1 MEMNLFVGAVIDMPN
16 SKASRIIKKFCEPF
30 IGAEFVIHSNLY
42 EDSYKTSYEK
52 ITDSKTIKH
61 VIHLNCDD
69 EKLFDLSFELIRG
82 KNEVQIMAGG
92 TVVEDDGVIKVIR
105 ALSASILC
113 DLGVVTDE
121 HDEALDNFEMCYSLY
136 DMEDI
141 DDDKLKEIFTK
152 ILQPI
157 FKISKIYGA
166 LNAINV
172 KRFIVSVDRDMVKIF
187 QNDGNMV
194 AISPNDIIVS
204 KEIFEN
210 PNYIDYLSK
219 MADEISIYANALV
232 KTTKKP
238 IAARLTEEQHS
249 KLGSIVKNIITPEL
263 IESIDV
269 RPGQDPVFV
278 DEDDKNYIYV
288 QGPTNKNSVVV
299 LGIKSKLTGK
309 IFILNV
315 SIDRIYCFLFEEK
328 INKNGN
334 ITLKGMSKLDDE
346 LFKDLED
353 YAEMCKIKNS
363 NIILGTSEIKKT
375 LLS

>member
-1 MEMNLFVGAVIDMPN
+1 MEMNLFMGAVIDMPN
-16 SKASRIIKKFCEPF
+16 SKASRIMKKFCEAF
-30 IGAEFVIHSNLY
+30 NGSEFVIQSNLY
-42 EDSYKTSYEK
+42 EESYKTSYEK
-52 ITDSKTIKH
+52 IIDSKTIKH
-61 VIHLNCDD
+61 VIHFNCDD
-69 EKLFDLSFELIRG
+69 EKLFDLNFELIKG

-105 ALSASILC
+105 ALSSSILC

-172 KRFIVSVDRDMVKIF
+172 NRFNISVEKDMVKIF
-187 QNDGNMV
+187 TNDGNMV
-194 AISPNDIIVS
+194 AISPTDIIVS
-204 KEIFEN
+204 NEIFEN

-219 MADEISIYANALV
+219 MADEISIYTNALV

-288 QGPTNKNSVVV
+288 QGPTDKNSTVV
-299 LGIKSKLTGK
+299 LGIKGKLTGK

-328 INKNGN
+328 ISKNGN
-334 ITLKGMSKLDDE
+334 ITLKGVSKLDDE

-375 LLS
+375 ILS

>member
-1 MEMNLFVGAVIDMPN
+1 MEMNLFMGAIIDMPN

-52 ITDSKTIKH
+52 TTDSKTIKH
-61 VIHLNCDD
+61 VIHFNCDE
-69 EKLFDLSFELIRG
+69 EKLFDLSFELIKG
-82 KNEVQIMAGG
+82 KNEFQVMAGG

-113 DLGVVTDE
+113 DLDVVIDE

-172 KRFIVSVDRDMVKIF
+172 KRFNISVEKDMVKIF
-187 QNDGNMV
+187 TNDGNMV
-194 AISPNDIIVS
+194 AISPTDIIVS
-204 KEIFEN
+204 NEIFEN

-219 MADEISIYANALV
+219 MADEISIYTNALV

-238 IAARLTEEQHS
+238 IAAKLTEEQHS
-249 KLGSIVKNIITPEL
+249 KLGSIVQSIITPEL
-263 IESIDV
+263 IASIDV

-288 QGPTNKNSVVV
+288 QGPTDKNSTVV
-299 LGIKSKLTGK
+299 LGIKGKLTGK
-309 IFILNV
+309 IFILNI

-328 INKNGN
+328 ISKNGN
-334 ITLKGMSKLDDE
+334 ITLKGVSKLDDE

-353 YAEMCKIKNS
+353 YAETCKIKNS

-375 LLS
+375 ILS

>member
-1 MEMNLFVGAVIDMPN
+1 MEMNLFMGAVIDMPN
-16 SKASRIIKKFCEPF
+16 SKASRILKKFCEPF

-52 ITDSKTIKH
+52 IADSKTIKH
-61 VIHLNCDD
+61 VIHFNCDD
-69 EKLFDLSFELIRG
+69 EKLFDLSFELIKG
-82 KNEVQIMAGG
+82 KNEFQVMAGG
-92 TVVEDDGVIKVIR
+92 TVVEDDGVIKVIK
-105 ALSASILC
+105 ALSTSILW
-113 DLGVVTDE
+113 DLGVVIDE

-157 FKISKIYGA
+157 FQISKIYGA

-172 KRFIVSVDRDMVKIF
+172 TRFNVSVDRDMVKIF
-187 QNDGNMV
+187 QNDGNMI
-194 AISPNDIIVS
+194 AISPKDIIVS
-204 KEIFEN
+204 KEIFED
-210 PNYIDYLSK
+210 PNYIDYLNK
-219 MADEISIYANALV
+219 MANEISIYTNALI

-238 IAARLTEEQHS
+238 VAANLTEEQHS
-249 KLGSIVKNIITPEL
+249 KLGSIIKNIITPEL

-299 LGIKSKLTGK
+299 LGIKSKITGK

-315 SIDRIYCFLFEEK
+315 SIDRIYCFLFDEK
-328 INKNGN
+328 INKNGDV
-334 ITLKGMSKLDDE
+334 TLKGVSKLDDE

-353 YAEMCKIKNS
+353 YAETCKIKNS
-363 NIILGTSEIKKT
+363 DIILGTSEIKKT

>member
-1 MEMNLFVGAVIDMPN
+1 MEMNLLVGAIIDMPN

-61 VIHLNCDD
+61 IIHLNCDD

-82 KNEVQIMAGG
+82 KNEFQVMAGG
-92 TVVEDDGVIKVIR
+92 TVVEDDGVIKVIK
-105 ALSASILC
+105 ALSTSILW
-113 DLGVVTDE
+113 DLGVVIDE
-121 HDEALDNFEMCYSLY
+121 HDETLDNFEMCYSLY
-136 DMEDI
+136 DIEDI

-172 KRFIVSVDRDMVKIF
+172 KRFNVSVERDMVKIF

-194 AISPNDIIVS
+194 AISPTDIIVS
-204 KEIFEN
+204 NEIFEN
-210 PNYIDYLSK
+210 PNYIDYLNK
-219 MADEISIYANALV
+219 MADEISIYTNALV
-232 KTTKKP
+232 KTTKNP
-238 IAARLTEEQHS
+238 VAAKLTEEQHS
-249 KLGSIVKNIITPEL
+249 KLGSIVQSIITPEL
-263 IESIDV
+263 IGSIDV

-288 QGPTNKNSVVV
+288 QGPTDKNSTVV

-328 INKNGN
+328 ISKNGN

>member
-1 MEMNLFVGAVIDMPN
+1 MEMNLLVGAIIDMPN

-52 ITDSKTIKH
+52 TTDSKTIKH
-61 VIHLNCDD
+61 VIHFNCDE

-82 KNEVQIMAGG
+82 KNEFQVMAGG
-92 TVVEDDGVIKVIR
+92 TVVEDDGVIKVIK
-105 ALSASILC
+105 ALSTSILC
-113 DLGVVTDE
+113 DLGVVIDE

-136 DMEDI
+136 DIEDI

-172 KRFIVSVDRDMVKIF
+172 KRFNVSVERDMVKIF

-194 AISPNDIIVS
+194 AISPTDIIVS

-210 PNYIDYLSK
+210 PNYIDYLDK
-219 MADEISIYANALV
+219 MADEISTYINALV

-238 IAARLTEEQHS
+238 VAAKLTEEQHS
-249 KLGSIVKNIITPEL
+249 KLGSIVQSIITPKL
-263 IESIDV
+263 IGSIDV

-288 QGPTNKNSVVV
+288 QGPTDKNSTVV
-299 LGIKSKLTGK
+299 LGIKGKLTGK

-328 INKNGN
+328 ISKNGN
-334 ITLKGMSKLDDE
+334 ITLKGVSKLDDE

-375 LLS
+375 ILS

>member
-1 MEMNLFVGAVIDMPN
+1 MEMNLFMGAVIDMPN

-30 IGAEFVIHSNLY
+30 IGAEFVIHYNLY
-42 EDSYKTSYEK
+42 KDSYKTSYEK

-61 VIHLNCDD
+61 IIHLNCDD

-92 TVVEDDGVIKVIR
+92 TVVEDYGVIKVIR
-105 ALSASILC
+105 ALSSSILC

-172 KRFIVSVDRDMVKIF
+172 KRFNISVEKDMVKIF
-187 QNDGNMV
+187 TNDGNMV
-194 AISPNDIIVS
+194 AISPTDIIVS
-204 KEIFEN
+204 NEIFEN
-210 PNYIDYLSK
+210 HNYIDYLNK
-219 MADEISIYANALV
+219 MADEISIYTNALV

-249 KLGSIVKNIITPEL
+249 KLGSIVQSIITPEL

-299 LGIKSKLTGK
+299 LGIKSKITGK

-315 SIDRIYCFLFEEK
+315 AIDKIYCFLFEEK

-334 ITLKGMSKLDDE
+334 VTLKGMSKLDDE

-363 NIILGTSEIKKT
+363 DMIFGTSEIKKT

>member
-1 MEMNLFVGAVIDMPN
+1 MEMNLLVGAIIDMPN

-52 ITDSKTIKH
+52 TTDSKTIKH
-61 VIHLNCDD
+61 VIHFNCDE
-69 EKLFDLSFELIRG
+69 EKLFDLSFELIKG
-82 KNEVQIMAGG
+82 KNEFQVMAGG
-92 TVVEDDGVIKVIR
+92 TVVEDDGVIKVIK
-105 ALSASILC
+105 ALSTSILW
-113 DLGVVTDE
+113 DLGVVIDE

-172 KRFIVSVDRDMVKIF
+172 KRFNVSVERDMVKIF

-194 AISPNDIIVS
+194 AISPTDIIVS

-219 MADEISIYANALV
+219 MADEISIYINALV
-232 KTTKKP
+232 KTTKNP
-238 IAARLTEEQHS
+238 VAAKLTEEQHS
-249 KLGSIVKNIITPEL
+249 KLGSIVQSIITPEL
-263 IESIDV
+263 IGSIDV

-288 QGPTNKNSVVV
+288 QGPTDKNSTVV
-299 LGIKSKLTGK
+299 LGIKGKLTGK
-309 IFILNV
+309 IFILNI

-328 INKNGN
+328 ISKNGN

-363 NIILGTSEIKKT
+363 DIILGTSEIKKT

>member
-1 MEMNLFVGAVIDMPN
+1 MEMNLFMGAIIDMPN

-52 ITDSKTIKH
+52 TTDSKTIKH
-61 VIHLNCDD
+61 VIHFNCD
-69 EKLFDLSFELIRG
+69 EGKLFDLSFELIKG
-82 KNEVQIMAGG
+82 KNEFQVMAGG
-92 TVVEDDGVIKVIR
+92 TVVEDDGVIKVVK
-105 ALSASILC
+105 ALSTSILC
-113 DLGVVTDE
+113 DLGVVVDE

-136 DMEDI
+136 DIEDI
-141 DDDKLKEIFTK
+141 DDDKLKEIFIK

-166 LNAINV
+166 LNVINV
-172 KRFIVSVDRDMVKIF
+172 KRFNISVERDMVKIF
-187 QNDGNMV
+187 TNDGNMV
-194 AISPNDIIVS
+194 AISPTDIIVS
-204 KEIFEN
+204 NEIFEN

-219 MADEISIYANALV
+219 MADEISIYTNALV
-232 KTTKKP
+232 KTTKNP
-238 IAARLTEEQHS
+238 VAAKLTEEQHS
-249 KLGSIVKNIITPEL
+249 KLGSIVQSIITPEL
-263 IESIDV
+263 IGSIDV

-288 QGPTNKNSVVV
+288 QGPTDKNSTVV
-299 LGIKSKLTGK
+299 LGIKGKLTGK

-328 INKNGN
+328 ISKNGN
-334 ITLKGMSKLDDE
+334 ITLKGVSKLDDE

-363 NIILGTSEIKKT
+363 DIILGTSEIKKT

>member
-1 MEMNLFVGAVIDMPN
+1 MEMNLLVGAIIDMPN

-52 ITDSKTIKH
+52 TTDSKTIKH
-61 VIHLNCDD
+61 VIHFNCDE
-69 EKLFDLSFELIRG
+69 EKLFDLSFELIKG
-82 KNEVQIMAGG
+82 KNEFQVMAGG
-92 TVVEDDGVIKVIR
+92 TVVEDDGVIKVVK
-105 ALSASILC
+105 ALSTSILC
-113 DLGVVTDE
+113 DLGVVVDE

-136 DMEDI
+136 DIEDI

-172 KRFIVSVDRDMVKIF
+172 KRFNVSVERDMVKIF
-187 QNDGNMV
+187 SNDGNMV
-194 AISPNDIIVS
+194 AISPTDIIVS

-210 PNYIDYLSK
+210 PNYIDYLDK
-219 MADEISIYANALV
+219 MADEISTYINALV

-238 IAARLTEEQHS
+238 IAAKLTEEQHS
-249 KLGSIVKNIITPEL
+249 KLGSIVQSIITPEL
-263 IESIDV
+263 IGFIDV

-288 QGPTNKNSVVV
+288 QGPTDKNSTVV
-299 LGIKSKLTGK
+299 LGIKGKLTGK

-328 INKNGN
+328 ISKNGN
-334 ITLKGMSKLDDE
+334 ITLKGVSKLDDE

-375 LLS
+375 ILS

>member
-1 MEMNLFVGAVIDMPN
+1 MEMNLLVGAIIDMPN

-105 ALSASILC
+105 ALSSSILC
-113 DLGVVTDE
+113 DLGVVTDD

-172 KRFIVSVDRDMVKIF
+172 KRFNISVEKDMVKIF
-187 QNDGNMV
+187 PNDGNMV
-194 AISPNDIIVS
+194 AISPTDIIVS
-204 KEIFEN
+204 NEIFEN

-219 MADEISIYANALV
+219 MADEISIYTNALV

-238 IAARLTEEQHS
+238 IAAKLTEEQHS
-249 KLGSIVKNIITPEL
+249 KLGSIVQSIITPEL
-263 IESIDV
+263 IGSIDV

-288 QGPTNKNSVVV
+288 QGPTDKNSTVV
-299 LGIKSKLTGK
+299 LGIKGKLTGK

-328 INKNGN
+328 ISKNGN
-334 ITLKGMSKLDDE
+334 ITLKGVSKLDDE

-353 YAEMCKIKNS
+353 YAETCKIKNS

-375 LLS
+375 ILS

>member
-1 MEMNLFVGAVIDMPN
+1 MEMNLCIGAVIDIPN

-30 IGAEFVIHSNLY
+30 IGAEFVIQSNLY

-61 VIHLNCDD
+61 VIHLNCND

-136 DMEDI
+136 DMEDT

-172 KRFIVSVDRDMVKIF
+172 KRFNVSVDRDMVKIF

-204 KEIFEN
+204 NEIFEN
-210 PNYIDYLSK
+210 PNYIDYLNK
-219 MADEISIYANALV
+219 MADEISIYTNALV

-238 IAARLTEEQHS
+238 IAAKLTEEQHS

-363 NIILGTSEIKKT
+363 DIILGTSEIKKT
-375 LLS
+375 ILS

>member
-1 MEMNLFVGAVIDMPN
+1 
-16 SKASRIIKKFCEPF
+16 
-30 IGAEFVIHSNLY
+30 
-42 EDSYKTSYEK
+42 
-52 ITDSKTIKH
+52 
-61 VIHLNCDD
+61 
-69 EKLFDLSFELIRG
+69 
-82 KNEVQIMAGG
+82 MAGG
-92 TVVEDDGVIKVIR
+92 TIVEDDGVIKVIR
-105 ALSASILC
+105 ALSSSILC

-141 DDDKLKEIFTK
+141 DDGKLKEIFTK
-152 ILQPI
+152 MLQPI

-172 KRFIVSVDRDMVKIF
+172 KRFNISVEKDMVKIF
-187 QNDGNMV
+187 TNDGNMV
-194 AISPNDIIVS
+194 AISPTDIIVS
-204 KEIFEN
+204 NEIFEN
-210 PNYIDYLSK
+210 PNYIDYLNK
-219 MADEISIYANALV
+219 MADEISIYTNALV

-238 IAARLTEEQHS
+238 IAARLTEEQNS
-249 KLGSIVKNIITPEL
+249 KLGSIVQSIITPEL
-263 IESIDV
+263 IASIDV

-299 LGIKSKLTGK
+299 LGIKSKITGK

-334 ITLKGMSKLDDE
+334 VTLKGMSKLDDE

-363 NIILGTSEIKKT
+363 DIILGTSEIKKT

>member
-1 MEMNLFVGAVIDMPN
+1 MEMNLLVGAIIDMPN

-52 ITDSKTIKH
+52 TTDSKTIKH
-61 VIHLNCDD
+61 VIHFNCDE
-69 EKLFDLSFELIRG
+69 EKLFDLSFELIKG
-82 KNEVQIMAGG
+82 KNEFQVMAGG
-92 TVVEDDGVIKVIR
+92 TVVEDDGVIKVVK
-105 ALSASILC
+105 ALSTSILC
-113 DLGVVTDE
+113 GLGVVVDE

-136 DMEDI
+136 DIEDI

-172 KRFIVSVDRDMVKIF
+172 KRFNVSVERDMVKIF

-194 AISPNDIIVS
+194 AISPTDIIVS

-219 MADEISIYANALV
+219 MADEISIYINALV
-232 KTTKKP
+232 KTTKNP
-238 IAARLTEEQHS
+238 VAAKLTEEQHS
-249 KLGSIVKNIITPEL
+249 KLGSIVQSIITPEL
-263 IESIDV
+263 IGSIDV

-288 QGPTNKNSVVV
+288 QGPTDKNSTVV
-299 LGIKSKLTGK
+299 LGIKGKLTGK
-309 IFILNV
+309 IFILNI

-328 INKNGN
+328 ISKNGN

-353 YAEMCKIKNS
+353 YAETCKIKNS
-363 NIILGTSEIKKT
+363 DIILGTSEIKKT

>member
-1 MEMNLFVGAVIDMPN
+1 MEMNLLVGAIIDMPN

-42 EDSYKTSYEK
+42 EDTYKTSYEK

-61 VIHLNCDD
+61 VIHFNCDE

-82 KNEVQIMAGG
+82 KNEFQVMAGG
-92 TVVEDDGVIKVIR
+92 TVVEDDGVIKVIK
-105 ALSASILC
+105 ALSTSILW
-113 DLGVVTDE
+113 DLGVVIDE

-136 DMEDI
+136 DIEDI

-172 KRFIVSVDRDMVKIF
+172 KRFNVSVERDMVKIF

-194 AISPNDIIVS
+194 AISPTDIIVS

-210 PNYIDYLSK
+210 PNYIDYLDK
-219 MADEISIYANALV
+219 MADEISTYINALV
-232 KTTKKP
+232 KTTKNP
-238 IAARLTEEQHS
+238 VAAKLTEEQHS
-249 KLGSIVKNIITPEL
+249 KLGSIVQSIITPEL
-263 IESIDV
+263 IGSIDV

-288 QGPTNKNSVVV
+288 QGPTDKNSTVV
-299 LGIKSKLTGK
+299 LGIKGKLTGK

-328 INKNGN
+328 ISKNGN
-334 ITLKGMSKLDDE
+334 ITLKGVSKLDDE

-363 NIILGTSEIKKT
+363 DIILGTSEIKKT
-375 LLS
+375 ILS

>member
-1 MEMNLFVGAVIDMPN
+1 MKMNLFMGAIIDMPN

-42 EDSYKTSYEK
+42 EDTYKTSYEK
-52 ITDSKTIKH
+52 ITDSKTIKYI
-61 VIHLNCDD
+61 IHLNCDE
-69 EKLFDLSFELIRG
+69 EKLFDLSFELIKG
-82 KNEVQIMAGG
+82 KNEFQVMTGG
-92 TVVEDDGVIKVIR
+92 TVVEDDGVIKVIK
-105 ALSASILC
+105 ALSTSILC
-113 DLGVVTDE
+113 DLGVVVDE

-136 DMEDI
+136 DIEDI

-172 KRFIVSVDRDMVKIF
+172 KRFNVSVERDMVKIF
-187 QNDGNMV
+187 SNDGNMV
-194 AISPNDIIVS
+194 AISPTDIIVS

-219 MADEISIYANALV
+219 MADEISIYTNALV
-232 KTTKKP
+232 KTTKNP
-238 IAARLTEEQHS
+238 VAAKLTEEQHS
-249 KLGSIVKNIITPEL
+249 KLGSIVQSIITPEL
-263 IESIDV
+263 IGSIDV

-288 QGPTNKNSVVV
+288 QGPTDKNSVVV

-328 INKNGN
+328 ISKNGN
-334 ITLKGMSKLDDE
+334 ITLKGVSKLDDE

>member
-1 MEMNLFVGAVIDMPN
+1 MEMNLLVGAIIDMPN

-52 ITDSKTIKH
+52 TTDSKTIKH
-61 VIHLNCDD
+61 VIHFNCDE
-69 EKLFDLSFELIRG
+69 EKLFDLSFELIKG
-82 KNEVQIMAGG
+82 KNEFQVMTGG
-92 TVVEDDGVIKVIR
+92 TVVEDDGVIKVVK
-105 ALSASILC
+105 ALSTSILC
-113 DLGVVTDE
+113 DLGVVVDE

-136 DMEDI
+136 DIEDI

-172 KRFIVSVDRDMVKIF
+172 KRFNVSVERDMVKIF

-194 AISPNDIIVS
+194 AISPTDIIVS

-219 MADEISIYANALV
+219 MADEISTYINALV

-238 IAARLTEEQHS
+238 IAAKLTEEQHS
-249 KLGSIVKNIITPEL
+249 KLGSIVQSIITPEL
-263 IESIDV
+263 IGSIDV

-288 QGPTNKNSVVV
+288 QGPTDKNSTVV
-299 LGIKSKLTGK
+299 LGIKGKLTGK

-315 SIDRIYCFLFEEK
+315 NIDRIYCFLFEEK
-328 INKNGN
+328 ISKNGN
-334 ITLKGMSKLDDE
+334 ITLKGVSKLDDE

-353 YAEMCKIKNS
+353 YAETCKIKNS
-363 NIILGTSEIKKT
+363 SIILGTSEIKKT

>member
-1 MEMNLFVGAVIDMPN
+1 MEMNLLVGSIIDMPN

-52 ITDSKTIKH
+52 TTDSKTIKH
-61 VIHLNCDD
+61 VIHFNCD
-69 EKLFDLSFELIRG
+69 EGKLFDLSFELIKG
-82 KNEVQIMAGG
+82 KNEFQVMAGG
-92 TVVEDDGVIKVIR
+92 TVVEDDGVIKVVK
-105 ALSASILC
+105 ALSTSILC
-113 DLGVVTDE
+113 DLGVVVDE

-136 DMEDI
+136 DIEDI
-141 DDDKLKEIFTK
+141 ADDKLKEIFTK

-172 KRFIVSVDRDMVKIF
+172 KRFNISVEMDMVKIF
-187 QNDGNMV
+187 TNDGNMV
-194 AISPNDIIVS
+194 AISPTDIIVS
-204 KEIFEN
+204 NEIFEN

-219 MADEISIYANALV
+219 MADEISIYTNALV
-232 KTTKKP
+232 KTTKNP
-238 IAARLTEEQHS
+238 VAAKLTEEQHS

-315 SIDRIYCFLFEEK
+315 AIDRIYCFLFEEK

-334 ITLKGMSKLDDE
+334 VTLKGMSKLDDE

-363 NIILGTSEIKKT
+363 DMIFGTSEIKKT

>member
-1 MEMNLFVGAVIDMPN
+1 MEMNLLVGAIIDMPN

-52 ITDSKTIKH
+52 TTDSKTIKH
-61 VIHLNCDD
+61 VIHFNCD
-69 EKLFDLSFELIRG
+69 EGKLFDLSFELIKG
-82 KNEVQIMAGG
+82 KNEFQVMAGG
-92 TVVEDDGVIKVIR
+92 TVVEDDGVIKVVK
-105 ALSASILC
+105 ALSTSILC
-113 DLGVVTDE
+113 DLGVVVDE

-172 KRFIVSVDRDMVKIF
+172 KRFNISVERDMVKIF
-187 QNDGNMV
+187 TNDGNMV
-194 AISPNDIIVS
+194 AISPTDIIVS

-219 MADEISIYANALV
+219 MADEISIYTNALV

-238 IAARLTEEQHS
+238 IAAKLTEEQHS

-288 QGPTNKNSVVV
+288 QGPTDKNSTVV
-299 LGIKSKLTGK
+299 LGIKGKLTGK
-309 IFILNV
+309 IFILNI

-334 ITLKGMSKLDDE
+334 ITLKGVSKLDDE

-353 YAEMCKIKNS
+353 YAETCKIKNS

>member
-1 MEMNLFVGAVIDMPN
+1 
-16 SKASRIIKKFCEPF
+16 
-30 IGAEFVIHSNLY
+30 
-42 EDSYKTSYEK
+42 
-52 ITDSKTIKH
+52 
-61 VIHLNCDD
+61 
-69 EKLFDLSFELIRG
+69 
-82 KNEVQIMAGG
+82 MAGG
-92 TVVEDDGVIKVIR
+92 TVVEDDGVIKVIN
-105 ALSASILC
+105 ALTSSILC

-136 DMEDI
+136 DIEDI

-152 ILQPI
+152 ILQPL

-172 KRFIVSVDRDMVKIF
+172 KRFNVSVERDMVKIF
-187 QNDGNMV
+187 SNDGNMV
-194 AISPNDIIVS
+194 AISPTDIIVS

-219 MADEISIYANALV
+219 MTDEISIYTNALV
-232 KTTKKP
+232 KTTKNP
-238 IAARLTEEQHS
+238 VAARLTEEQHS

-263 IESIDV
+263 IASIDV

-315 SIDRIYCFLFEEK
+315 AIDKIYCFLFEEK
-328 INKNGN
+328 ISKNGN

-375 LLS
+375 ILS

>member
-1 MEMNLFVGAVIDMPN
+1 MEMNLFMGAIIDMPN

-52 ITDSKTIKH
+52 TKDSKTIKH
-61 VIHLNCDD
+61 VIHFNCDE
-69 EKLFDLSFELIRG
+69 EKLFDLSFELIKG
-82 KNEVQIMAGG
+82 KNEFQVMTGG
-92 TVVEDDGVIKVIR
+92 TVVEDDGVIKVIK
-105 ALSASILC
+105 ALSTSILC
-113 DLGVVTDE
+113 DLGVVVDE
-121 HDEALDNFEMCYSLY
+121 HDEALDNFEMYYSLY

-172 KRFIVSVDRDMVKIF
+172 KRFNISVERDMVKIF

-219 MADEISIYANALV
+219 MADEISIYTNALV

-249 KLGSIVKNIITPEL
+249 KLCSIVKNIITPEL

-288 QGPTNKNSVVV
+288 QCPTNKNSVVV

-315 SIDRIYCFLFEEK
+315 AIDRIYCFLFEEK
-328 INKNGN
+328 ISKNGN

-363 NIILGTSEIKKT
+363 DIIFGTSEIKKT

>member
-1 MEMNLFVGAVIDMPN
+1 MEMNLLIGAVIDMPN
-16 SKASRIIKKFCEPF
+16 SKASRILKKFCEPF

-42 EDSYKTSYEK
+42 EDSYKTAYEK

-61 VIHLNCDD
+61 IIHFSCDD
-69 EKLFDLSFELIRG
+69 EKLFDLSFELISG
-82 KNEVQIMAGG
+82 KNEFQVIAGS
-92 TVVEDDGVIKVIR
+92 TVVEDDGVIKVIK
-105 ALSASILC
+105 ALSTSVLLA
-113 DLGVVTDE
+113 LGVVIDE
-121 HDEALDNFEMCYSLY
+121 HDEALDNFEMCYSIY

-152 ILQPI
+152 MLQPI
-157 FKISKIYGA
+157 FQISKIYGA

-172 KRFIVSVDRDMVKIF
+172 KRFNISVEKDMVKIF
-187 QNDGNMV
+187 PNDGNMV
-194 AISPNDIIVS
+194 AISPTDIIVS

-219 MADEISIYANALV
+219 MADEISIYTNALV
-232 KTTKKP
+232 KATKKP
-238 IAARLTEEQHS
+238 IAAKLTEEQHS

-363 NIILGTSEIKKT
+363 DIILGTSEIKKT

>member
-1 MEMNLFVGAVIDMPN
+1 MEMNLLVGAIIDMPN

-52 ITDSKTIKH
+52 TTDSKTIKH
-61 VIHLNCDD
+61 VIHFNCDE
-69 EKLFDLSFELIRG
+69 EKLFDLSFELIKG
-82 KNEVQIMAGG
+82 KNEFQVMAGG
-92 TVVEDDGVIKVIR
+92 TVVEDDGVIKVVK
-105 ALSASILC
+105 ALSTSILC
-113 DLGVVTDE
+113 DLGVVVDE

-136 DMEDI
+136 DIEDI

-166 LNAINV
+166 INAINV
-172 KRFIVSVDRDMVKIF
+172 KRFNVSVERDMVKIF

-194 AISPNDIIVS
+194 AISPTDIIVS

-219 MADEISIYANALV
+219 MADEISIYINALV
-232 KTTKKP
+232 KTTKNP
-238 IAARLTEEQHS
+238 VAAKLTEEQHS
-249 KLGSIVKNIITPEL
+249 KLGSIVQSIITPEL
-263 IESIDV
+263 IGSIDV

-288 QGPTNKNSVVV
+288 QGPTDKNSTVV
-299 LGIKSKLTGK
+299 LGIKGKLTGK

-328 INKNGN
+328 ISKNGN
-334 ITLKGMSKLDDE
+334 ITLKGVSKLDDE

-363 NIILGTSEIKKT
+363 DIILGTSEIKKT

>member
-1 MEMNLFVGAVIDMPN
+1 MEMNLFMGAVIDMPN
-16 SKASRIIKKFCEPF
+16 SKASRIMKKFCEAF
-30 IGAEFVIHSNLY
+30 NGSEFVIQSSLY
-42 EDSYKTSYEK
+42 EESYKTSYEK
-52 ITDSKTIKH
+52 VTDSKTIKH
-61 VIHLNCDD
+61 VIHFNCDD
-69 EKLFDLSFELIRG
+69 EKLFDLSFELIKG
-82 KNEVQIMAGG
+82 KNEVQIMTGG
-92 TVVEDDGVIKVIR
+92 TVVEDDGIIKVIR
-105 ALSASILC
+105 ALSASILSE
-113 DLGVVTDE
+113 LGVVTDE

-141 DDDKLKEIFTK
+141 DDSKLEKIFTK
-152 ILQPI
+152 ILEPI

-172 KRFIVSVDRDMVKIF
+172 KRFNISVEKDMVKIF
-187 QNDGNMV
+187 TNGDNMV
-194 AISPNDIIVS
+194 AISPTDIIVS

-210 PNYIDYLSK
+210 PNYIDYLDK
-219 MADEISIYANALV
+219 MADEISIYINALV

-238 IAARLTEEQHS
+238 IAANLTEEQHS
-249 KLGSIVKNIITPEL
+249 KLFPIVKNIITPEL
-263 IESIDV
+263 IEAIDV

-288 QGPTNKNSVVV
+288 QGPTDKNSVVV

-315 SIDRIYCFLFEEK
+315 SIDKIYCFLFDEK
-328 INKNGN
+328 INKNGS
-334 ITLKGMSKLDDE
+334 ITLKGVSKLDDE

-363 NIILGTSEIKKT
+363 DIILGTSEIKKT

>member
-1 MEMNLFVGAVIDMPN
+1 MEMNLFMGAIIDMPN

-42 EDSYKTSYEK
+42 EDTYKTSYEK

-61 VIHLNCDD
+61 VIHLNCDN
-69 EKLFDLSFELIRG
+69 EKLFDLSFELIKG
-82 KNEVQIMAGG
+82 KNEFQVMTGG
-92 TVVEDDGVIKVIR
+92 TVVEDDGVIKVIK
-105 ALSASILC
+105 ALSTSILC
-113 DLGVVTDE
+113 DLGVVVDE

-136 DMEDI
+136 DIEDI

-152 ILQPI
+152 ILQPL

-172 KRFIVSVDRDMVKIF
+172 KRFNVSVERDMVKIF
-187 QNDGNMV
+187 TNDGNMV
-194 AISPNDIIVS
+194 AISPTDIIVS
-204 KEIFEN
+204 NEIFEN

-219 MADEISIYANALV
+219 MADEISIYTNALV
-232 KTTKKP
+232 KTTKNP
-238 IAARLTEEQHS
+238 VAAKLTEEQHY
-249 KLGSIVKNIITPEL
+249 KLGSIVQSIITPEL

-328 INKNGN
+328 ISKNGN

-363 NIILGTSEIKKT
+363 DIILGTSEIKKT

>member
-1 MEMNLFVGAVIDMPN
+1 MEMNLFMGAIIDMPN

-30 IGAEFVIHSNLY
+30 IEAEFVIHSNLY

-61 VIHLNCDD
+61 IIHLNCDD

-82 KNEVQIMAGG
+82 KNEFQVMAGG
-92 TVVEDDGVIKVIR
+92 TVVEDDGVIKVIK
-105 ALSASILC
+105 ALSTSILW
-113 DLGVVTDE
+113 DLGVVIDE

-172 KRFIVSVDRDMVKIF
+172 KRFNISVESDMVKIF
-187 QNDGNMV
+187 PNDGNMV
-194 AISPNDIIVS
+194 AISPTDIIVS
-204 KEIFEN
+204 NEIFEN
-210 PNYIDYLSK
+210 PNYIDYLNK
-219 MADEISIYANALV
+219 MADEISIYTNALV

-238 IAARLTEEQHS
+238 IAAKLTEEQHS

-363 NIILGTSEIKKT
+363 DIILGTSEIKKT

>member
-1 MEMNLFVGAVIDMPN
+1 MEMNLLVGAIIDMPN

-30 IGAEFVIHSNLY
+30 VGAEFVIHSNLY

-52 ITDSKTIKH
+52 PTDSKTIKH
-61 VIHLNCDD
+61 VIHFNCDE

-82 KNEVQIMAGG
+82 KNEFQVMAGG
-92 TVVEDDGVIKVIR
+92 TVVEDDGVIKVIK
-105 ALSASILC
+105 ALSTSILL
-113 DLGVVTDE
+113 DLGVVIDE

-172 KRFIVSVDRDMVKIF
+172 KRFNVSVDRDMVKIF

-219 MADEISIYANALV
+219 MADEISIYTNALV
-232 KTTKKP
+232 KTTKNP

-249 KLGSIVKNIITPEL
+249 KLGSIVQSIITPEL
-263 IESIDV
+263 IASIDI

-288 QGPTNKNSVVV
+288 QGPTNKNSTVV
-299 LGIKSKLTGK
+299 LGIKGKLTGK

-328 INKNGN
+328 ISKNGN
-334 ITLKGMSKLDDE
+334 ITLKGVSKLDDE

-363 NIILGTSEIKKT
+363 DIILGTSEIKKT

>member
-1 MEMNLFVGAVIDMPN
+1 MKMNLLVGAIIDMPN

-52 ITDSKTIKH
+52 TTDSKTIKH
-61 VIHLNCDD
+61 VIHFNCD
-69 EKLFDLSFELIRG
+69 EGKLFDLSFELIKG
-82 KNEVQIMAGG
+82 KNEFQVMAGG
-92 TVVEDDGVIKVIR
+92 TVIEDDGVIKVIR
-105 ALSASILC
+105 ALSSSMLC
-113 DLGVVTDE
+113 DLGVVIDE

-172 KRFIVSVDRDMVKIF
+172 KRFNISVERDMVKIF

-194 AISPNDIIVS
+194 AISPTDIIVS

-219 MADEISIYANALV
+219 MADEISIYTNALV
-232 KTTKKP
+232 KTTKNPVATK
-238 IAARLTEEQHS
+238 LTEEQHS
-249 KLGSIVKNIITPEL
+249 KLGSIVQSIITPEL
-263 IESIDV
+263 IGSIDV

-288 QGPTNKNSVVV
+288 QGPTDKNSTVV
-299 LGIKSKLTGK
+299 LGIKGKLTGK

-328 INKNGN
+328 ISKNGN
-334 ITLKGMSKLDDE
+334 ITLKGVSKLDDE

-353 YAEMCKIKNS
+353 YAETCKIKNS
-363 NIILGTSEIKKT
+363 DIILGTSEIKKT

>member
-1 MEMNLFVGAVIDMPN
+1 MEMNLFMGAVIDMPN
-16 SKASRIIKKFCEPF
+16 IKASRIIKKFCEPF

-42 EDSYKTSYEK
+42 EDTYKTSYEK

-61 VIHLNCDD
+61 VIHFNCDE
-69 EKLFDLSFELIRG
+69 EKLFDLSFELIKG
-82 KNEVQIMAGG
+82 KNEFQVMTGG
-92 TVVEDDGVIKVIR
+92 TVVEDDGVIKVIK
-105 ALSASILC
+105 ALSTSILC
-113 DLGVVTDE
+113 DLGVVVDE

-136 DMEDI
+136 DIEDI

-152 ILQPI
+152 ILQPL
-157 FKISKIYGA
+157 FKISKIYGT

-172 KRFIVSVDRDMVKIF
+172 KRFNVSVDRDMVKIF

-194 AISPNDIIVS
+194 AISPTDIIVS
-204 KEIFEN
+204 NEIFEN

-219 MADEISIYANALV
+219 MADEISIYTNALV

-238 IAARLTEEQHS
+238 IAAKLTEEQHS

-278 DEDDKNYIYV
+278 DEDDKNYIYI

-315 SIDRIYCFLFEEK
+315 AIDRIYCFLFEEK
-328 INKNGN
+328 ISKNGN

-363 NIILGTSEIKKT
+363 DIILGTSEIKKT

>member
-1 MEMNLFVGAVIDMPN
+1 MEMNLLVGAIIDMPN

-52 ITDSKTIKH
+52 TTDSKTIKH
-61 VIHLNCDD
+61 VIHFNCDE
-69 EKLFDLSFELIRG
+69 EKLFDLSFELIKG
-82 KNEVQIMAGG
+82 KNEFQVMASG
-92 TVVEDDGVIKVIR
+92 TVVEDDGVIKVVK
-105 ALSASILC
+105 ALSTSILC
-113 DLGVVTDE
+113 DLGVVVDE

-136 DMEDI
+136 DIEDI

-172 KRFIVSVDRDMVKIF
+172 KRFNVSVERDMVKIF

-194 AISPNDIIVS
+194 AVSPTDIIVS

-210 PNYIDYLSK
+210 PNYIDYLNK
-219 MADEISIYANALV
+219 MADEISIYTNALV

-238 IAARLTEEQHS
+238 IAAKLTEEQHS
-249 KLGSIVKNIITPEL
+249 KLGSIVQSIITPEL
-263 IESIDV
+263 IGSIYV

-288 QGPTNKNSVVV
+288 QGPTDKNSTVV
-299 LGIKSKLTGK
+299 LGIKGKLTGK

-328 INKNGN
+328 ISKNGN

-363 NIILGTSEIKKT
+363 DIILGTSEIKKT

>member
-1 MEMNLFVGAVIDMPN
+1 MEMNLFMGAVIDMPN

-61 VIHLNCDD
+61 VIHFNCDE

-82 KNEVQIMAGG
+82 KNEFQVMAGG

-105 ALSASILC
+105 ALSASMLW
-113 DLGVVTDE
+113 DLGVVIDE

-172 KRFIVSVDRDMVKIF
+172 KRFNISVEKDMVKIF
-187 QNDGNMV
+187 TNDGNMV
-194 AISPNDIIVS
+194 AISPTDIIVS
-204 KEIFEN
+204 NEIFEN

-219 MADEISIYANALV
+219 MADEISIYTNALV
-232 KTTKKP
+232 KTTKNP
-238 IAARLTEEQHS
+238 IAAKLTEEQHS

-315 SIDRIYCFLFEEK
+315 AIDRIYCFLFEEK
-328 INKNGN
+328 IGKNGN
-334 ITLKGMSKLDDE
+334 VTLKGMSKLDDE

-353 YAEMCKIKNS
+353 YAETCKIKNS
-363 NIILGTSEIKKT
+363 DIILGTSEIKKT

>member
-1 MEMNLFVGAVIDMPN
+1 MEMNLLVGAIIDMPN

-42 EDSYKTSYEK
+42 EDTYKTSYEK

-61 VIHLNCDD
+61 IIHLNCDD

-82 KNEVQIMAGG
+82 KNEFQVMTGG
-92 TVVEDDGVIKVIR
+92 TVVEDDGVIKVIK

-113 DLGVVTDE
+113 DLGIVTNE

-172 KRFIVSVDRDMVKIF
+172 KRFNISVERDMVKIF
-187 QNDGNMV
+187 TNDGNMV
-194 AISPNDIIVS
+194 AISPTDIIVS
-204 KEIFEN
+204 NEIFEN
-210 PNYIDYLSK
+210 PNYIDYLDK
-219 MADEISIYANALV
+219 MADEISTYINALV

-238 IAARLTEEQHS
+238 VAAKLTEEQHS
-249 KLGSIVKNIITPEL
+249 KLGSIVQSIITPEL
-263 IESIDV
+263 IGSIDV

-288 QGPTNKNSVVV
+288 QGPTDKNSTVV
-299 LGIKSKLTGK
+299 LGIKGKLTGK

-328 INKNGN
+328 ISKNGN

-363 NIILGTSEIKKT
+363 DIILGTSEIKKT

>member
-1 MEMNLFVGAVIDMPN
+1 MEMNLLVGAIIDMPN

-52 ITDSKTIKH
+52 TTDSKTIKH
-61 VIHLNCDD
+61 VIHFNCDE

-82 KNEVQIMAGG
+82 KNEFQVMAGG
-92 TVVEDDGVIKVIR
+92 TVVEDDGVIKVIK
-105 ALSASILC
+105 ALSTSILL
-113 DLGVVTDE
+113 DLGVVIDE

-152 ILQPI
+152 MLQPI

-166 LNAINV
+166 LNSINV
-172 KRFIVSVDRDMVKIF
+172 KRFNISVDRDMVKIF

-210 PNYIDYLSK
+210 PNYIDYLSE
-219 MADEISIYANALV
+219 MADEISIYTNALV

-238 IAARLTEEQHS
+238 IAAKLTEGQHS

-315 SIDRIYCFLFEEK
+315 AIDRIYCFLFEEK

-334 ITLKGMSKLDDE
+334 VTLKGMSKLDDE

-363 NIILGTSEIKKT
+363 DIILGTSEIKKT

>member
-1 MEMNLFVGAVIDMPN
+1 MEMNLFMGAIIDMPN

-42 EDSYKTSYEK
+42 EDTYKTSYEK

-61 VIHLNCDD
+61 IIHLNCDD

-82 KNEVQIMAGG
+82 KNEFQVMTGG
-92 TVVEDDGVIKVIR
+92 TVVEDDGVIKVIK
-105 ALSASILC
+105 ALSTSILC
-113 DLGVVTDE
+113 DLGVVVDE

-136 DMEDI
+136 DIEDI

-152 ILQPI
+152 ILQPL

-172 KRFIVSVDRDMVKIF
+172 KRFNVSVERDMVKIF
-187 QNDGNMV
+187 TNDGNMV
-194 AISPNDIIVS
+194 AISPTDIIVS
-204 KEIFEN
+204 NEIFEN

-219 MADEISIYANALV
+219 MADEISIYTNALV

-238 IAARLTEEQHS
+238 IAAKLTEEQHS
-249 KLGSIVKNIITPEL
+249 KLGSIVQSIITPEL
-263 IESIDV
+263 IASIDV

-288 QGPTNKNSVVV
+288 QGPTDKNSTVV

-328 INKNGN
+328 ISKNGN

-363 NIILGTSEIKKT
+363 DIILGTSEIKKT

>member
-1 MEMNLFVGAVIDMPN
+1 MEMNLLVGAIIDMPN

-52 ITDSKTIKH
+52 TTDSKTIKH
-61 VIHLNCDD
+61 VIHFNRDE
-69 EKLFDLSFELIRG
+69 EKLFDLSFELIKG
-82 KNEVQIMAGG
+82 KNEFQVMTGG
-92 TVVEDDGVIKVIR
+92 TVVEDDGVIKVIK
-105 ALSASILC
+105 ALSTSILC
-113 DLGVVTDE
+113 DLGVVVDE

-136 DMEDI
+136 DIEDI

-152 ILQPI
+152 ILQPL

-172 KRFIVSVDRDMVKIF
+172 KRFNVSVERDMVKIF
-187 QNDGNMV
+187 TNDGNMV

-204 KEIFEN
+204 NEIFEN

-219 MADEISIYANALV
+219 MADEISIYTNALV
-232 KTTKKP
+232 KTTKNP

-249 KLGSIVKNIITPEL
+249 KLGSIVQSIITPEL
-263 IESIDV
+263 ITSIDV

-315 SIDRIYCFLFEEK
+315 AIDKIYCFLFEEK
-328 INKNGN
+328 INKNGS

-363 NIILGTSEIKKT
+363 DIILGTSEIKKT

>member
-1 MEMNLFVGAVIDMPN
+1 MEMNLFMGAVIDMPN
-16 SKASRIIKKFCEPF
+16 SKASRIMKKFSEAF
-30 IGAEFVIHSNLY
+30 NGSEFVIQSSLY
-42 EDSYKTSYEK
+42 EESYKTSYEK
-52 ITDSKTIKH
+52 IIDSKTIKH
-61 VIHLNCDD
+61 IIHFNCDD
-69 EKLFDLSFELIRG
+69 EKLFDLSFELIKG

-92 TVVEDDGVIKVIR
+92 TVVEDDGIIKVIR
-105 ALSASILC
+105 ALSASILSE
-113 DLGVVTDE
+113 LGVVTDE

-141 DDDKLKEIFTK
+141 DDSKLEKIFTK
-152 ILQPI
+152 ILEPI

-166 LNAINV
+166 FNAINV
-172 KRFIVSVDRDMVKIF
+172 KRFNISVDRDMVKIF
-187 QNDGNMV
+187 PNDGNMV
-194 AISPNDIIVS
+194 AILPKDIIVS

-210 PNYIDYLSK
+210 PNYIDYLNK
-219 MADEISIYANALV
+219 MADEISIYTNALV

-238 IAARLTEEQHS
+238 IAANLTEEQHS
-249 KLGSIVKNIITPEL
+249 KLKFILESIITPEL
-263 IESIDV
+263 IESIAV

-288 QGPTNKNSVVV
+288 QGPTNKNSTVV

-315 SIDRIYCFLFEEK
+315 TINMIYCFLFEEK

-334 ITLKGMSKLDDE
+334 ITLKGVSKLDDE

-363 NIILGTSEIKKT
+363 DIILGTSEIKKT